1 MDLKGYKIKGT
12 TKCECGHEFVIRDM
26 KKLQRIN
33 DDKFYGGAVRHVDE
47 IKCPNCG
54 KDTLLLLKQAGQTYI
69 VKDIGQKEED
79 KDITETPKIG
89 EDEENII
96 SNEIICP
103 VCQKAFKSK
112 SGLSVHLKTHEN
124 K

>member
-12 TKCECGHEFVIRDM
+12 TKCECGHEFVIKDM

-47 IKCPNCG
+47 IKCPDCG
-54 KDTLLLLKQAGQTYI
+54 KDTLLLIKQAGQTYI

-79 KDITETPKIG
+79 IIETPKI
-89 EDEENII
+89 DNKEENIV
-96 SNEIICP
+96 SNEFTCP
-103 VCQKAFKSK
+103 VCQKTFKNK
-112 SGLSVHLKTHEN
+112 AGLSVHLKTHQD